1 MPTKSS
7 RDALERRASIALLRP
22 LGWESLAKNA
32 AAKTAP
38 YGTRGQ
44 SGGVRDES
52 STDSRYF
59 QIFPFLTFDRRGS
72 RPKLRLPEVKDRSA
86 LPRLL

>member
-7 RDALERRASIALLRP
+7 RDALERRASIAAFLRP

-38 YGTRGQ
+38 YGKPLPMVREVNQEEFVTRALLT
-44 SGGVRDES
+44 VD
-52 STDSRYF
+52 TSRF
-59 QIFPFLTFDRRGS
+59 SPS
-72 RPKLRLPEVKDRSA
+72 
-86 LPRLL
+86 